1 MVSWMDERIGILT
14 NERNIEPLYWDQ
26 YRTRLLILVYVSS
39 LVVFEPNSFRDLLI
53 IGLVADST
61 FSYCALI
68 NLRDHCNLWKFPTL
82 LVSVGLVLSG
92 S

>member
-39 LVVFEPNSFRDLLI
+39 L
-53 IGLVADST
+53 GGVADST
-61 FSYCALI
+61 FSYCAHI

-82 LVSVGLVLSG
+82 LVSVGSGPENSVLFYRSRI
-92 S
+92 